1 MCGIIGYLGPRPPLT
16 VLIEGLRRLEYRGYD
31 SAGVGVFHRGKIEV
45 RRTEGK
51 LQQLE
56 DLLRDEAFDGRAGI
70 GHTRW
75 ATHGRP
81 SEENAHP
88 HKAGRVVLVHNGI
101 VENYL
106 ALKED
111 LKRAGRAFSSETDTE
126 VLAHLVDVELKGGA
140 GVEEALRRALR
151 QVKGSYALALLI
163 EGREELLVGARNE
176 SPLLLGLGDGEF
188 FLASD
193 IPAILPWSREFLF
206 LEDGDLIF
214 ITPEGFRVTD
224 LEGREVS
231 REVKRV
237 DWSPTMAE
245 KGGYK
250 HFMLKEIHEQP
261 EAVINTLRGRILEEE
276 GRVHLEDFPLEEQEV
291 RDLERMVL
299 VACGTSW
306 HAALVGEYV
315 IEALARVPVE
325 VEIAS
330 EFRYRDPL
338 GGKRTLLVAI
348 SQSGETADT
357 LAAVREA
364 KARGFRTLSICNVL
378 GSTLPRET
386 EGVIFTHA
394 GPEIGVASTKAFT
407 AQLAALYLLA
417 LYLGQQRGYLS
428 RDGVRE
434 HLRLLR
440 TVPGMMEEV
449 LRREDEVERLAKAH
463 VHFHNFLYLGR
474 GISYPVAL
482 EGALK
487 LKEISYIHA
496 EGYPAGEMK
505 HGPIALIDE
514 AMPVMVVAP
523 KDHTY
528 EKVFGNVQE
537 VKSRQG
543 RVIALLNEADP
554 RLEGEVAAVLRVPYT
569 PPLLSPFLTV
579 LPLQLFAYHIADFL
593 GTDVDQPRNLAKSV
607 TVE

>member
-1 MCGIIGYLGPRPPLT
+1 
-16 VLIEGLRRLEYRGYD
+16 
-31 SAGVGVFHRGKIEV
+31 
-45 RRTEGK
+45 
-51 LQQLE
+51 
-56 DLLRDEAFDGRAGI
+56 
-70 GHTRW
+70 
-75 ATHGRP
+75 
-81 SEENAHP
+81 
-88 HKAGRVVLVHNGI
+88 
-101 VENYL
+101 
-106 ALKED
+106 
-111 LKRAGRAFSSETDTE
+111 
-126 VLAHLVDVELKGGA
+126 
-140 GVEEALRRALR
+140 LRRALR

-193 IPAILPWSREFLF
+193 IPAILPWTREFLF

-237 DWSPTMAE
+237 EWSPTMAE

-306 HAALVGEYV
+306 HAALVGEYM

-338 GGKRTLLVAI
+338 GGKTTLLVAI

-449 LRREDEVERLAKAH
+449 LRREGEVERLARAH